1 MEWLRT
7 LLPLLV
13 KDARVLSYEYS
24 IKNILEAKEN
34 FAKNLVSNAITLV
47 QQLSADR
54 YHLDALERP
63 IIFICHGFGGLLVK
77 RALVHSAAVR
87 AHQTEHLRSIYVSTF
102 GILFMGTPHKG
113 FDDDFLST
121 RRPFLFETSDQCL
134 KDLSYGSAML
144 REITEQFAPL
154 IKKYRIHNFWE
165 QERSSFAGKYTFV
178 VGKESASLE
187 YDDVE
192 GCGIRATHS
201 EMVKFR
207 TPQDQGYIVVSAAL
221 RRDRDQAI
229 AMIQSRWSEEH
240 QFRQSSR
247 RQEAS
252 ELVDQKLGAPRRTL
266 TAPRLPLQ
274 SQVKNEYFFGI
285 RRPDPRFTGRTMHA
299 KLVRDRFAYL
309 DQQAIDCSPII
320 VVICGLGGSGKT
332 QFARK
337 FAQDLRSQYW
347 GVFWIDASS
356 EESIDGAFSSLALEA
371 GKGGTS
377 LSGVH
382 WLSRSILPWLL
393 IVDNADDPKIDL
405 PKYLPSTGS
414 GHILIT
420 TRNPSVRDFAS
431 GGKEGCIKLSGM
443 DPEEGVALLL
453 RSAYPEVAVQ
463 THNSE
468 NLGLARVLAKQLG
481 YLAIALAYAGASI
494 RTRYHTLAEY
504 LRRYAQHRKAITKI
518 PRACRAGEV
527 DIIATWEL
535 PFQRIVASPDTQ
547 SRDAVDLVHICAFL
561 HFESIPER
569 IFKQSWHGLPI
580 PQSSYSSCPEFL
592 KANKSWTEDYK
603 DRIAS
608 ALELL
613 YNRSIV
619 DRDPDK
625 AICSLHPVVHSWAQ
639 DRLEE
644 SDQRQ
649 WLSWT
654 ISILAH
660 SISPHLEASGRQQRR
675 ELLPHLDACTRQLQ
689 HRFPV
694 FPDSLERATEIEKFA
709 WVYAENGMWKQA
721 KRLQKAIVDCRAR
734 ALGHSHEATLKALRA
749 LSHTLWNLFEVES
762 AIKTQ
767 RRILMSR
774 WWFRPKFHH
783 WLSFPP
789 WKPTYVQYSQSL
801 DDLTLTLWLAGE
813 RQWSKYVGERA
824 VQGLRQK
831 LGSEDPLTLNAM
843 FNLARTYLHLGEQ
856 HLSHHTLVRV
866 LRKRKRLFGLNHPD
880 TLMTRNE
887 LGMSL
892 CAQKK
897 HLKAAEKLVENVL
910 QARRRILGEEH
921 AYTLWSVND
930 LSKVLCERKRGLEA
944 AELLEN
950 IIPVVT
956 RTLGDEHVGM
966 TMTRSNL
973 ARAYVLC
980 ERWTDADSLLRGL
993 LNVIPSGHPD
1003 RINTMSG
1010 LVHVAIRMG
1019 KLDEAEQDCKA
1030 LLDLIS
1036 AKKILRQDHPR
1047 TIAIYEQLLEIY
1059 SLQNRA
1065 SDVETLKKQV
1075 PVLKSTQI
1083 SHRFEMQPIRRAL
1096 GRESALERL
1105 PP

>member
-1 MEWLRT
+1 M
-7 LLPLLV
+7 
-13 KDARVLSYEYS
+13 KNARILSYEYS
-24 IKNILEAKEN
+24 IKNILETNDN
-34 FAKNLVSNAITLV
+34 FAKNLVSHAITLV
-47 QQLSADR
+47 QQLAADR

-102 GILFMGTPHKG
+102 GILFMGTPHQG
-113 FDDDFLST
+113 FDNDFLST
-121 RRPFLFETSDQCL
+121 RRPFLFETSNQCL
-134 KDLSYGSAML
+134 QDLSYGSAL
-144 REITEQFAPL
+144 LKEITEQFAPL
-154 IKKYRIHNFWE
+154 VRKYRIHNFWE
-165 QERSSFAGKYTFV
+165 QEKSMLNGKHTFV
-178 VGKESASLE
+178 VGRESATLE
-187 YDDVE
+187 YDDAE
-192 GCGIRATHS
+192 GCGIRTNHS
-201 EMVKFR
+201 GLVKFKSL
-207 TPQDQGYIVVSAAL
+207 QDQGYVVVSAAL
-221 RRDRDQAI
+221 LRDRDQSI
-229 AMIQSRWSEEH
+229 PLIQSRWRDEH
-240 QFRQSSR
+240 EFRESSR
-247 RQEAS
+247 RQQAS
-252 ELVDQKLGAPRRTL
+252 ELVDRKFDPPQRTL
-266 TAPRLPLQ
+266 TGPRLPLLGK
-274 SQVKNEYFFGI
+274 VKNEYFFGL
-285 RRPDPRFTGRTMHA
+285 RRPDPRFTGRTKHA
-299 KLVRDRFAYL
+299 KMVRDRFAYL
-309 DQQAIDCSPII
+309 DQHAIDSSPII

-337 FAQDLRSQYW
+337 FAQDLRSSYW

-356 EESIDGAFSSLALEA
+356 EESIDGAFSSLALEV
-371 GKGGTS
+371 GKGGTA

-382 WLSRSILPWLL
+382 WLSRCTSPWLL

-420 TRNPSVRDFAS
+420 TRNPGVRDLAS
-431 GGKEGCIKLSGM
+431 GGEEGCVKLSGM

-453 RSAYPEVAVQ
+453 QTAYPEIAVQ
-463 THNSE
+463 THDPKDLS
-468 NLGLARVLAKQLG
+468 LAQVLAKQLG

-494 RTRYHTLAEY
+494 RTRYHTLSEY
-504 LRRYAQHRKAITKI
+504 LRRYTPHRKTMSKI

-535 PFQRIVASPDTQ
+535 PFQRIVTSPDIQ
-547 SRDAVDLVHICAFL
+547 SRDAADLVHICAFL

-569 IFKQSWHGLPI
+569 IFKQSWHGFPI
-580 PQSSYSSCPEFL
+580 PRTSFGACPEFL
-592 KANKSWTEDYK
+592 KADESWTEDYQ
-603 DRIAS
+603 DRISS

-613 YNRSIV
+613 YSRSIV

-639 DRLEE
+639 DRLDE
-644 SDQRQ
+644 SQQRQ

-654 ISILAH
+654 LSILAH

-675 ELLPHLDACTRQLQ
+675 ELLPHLDACTRELQ
-689 HRFPV
+689 QRFPA
-694 FPDSLERATEIEKFA
+694 FPDSVERAKEIEKCA
-709 WVYAENGMWKQA
+709 CVYAENGMWKQA
-721 KRLQKAIVDCRAR
+721 KKLQKAVIDFRVKK
-734 ALGHSHEATLKALRA
+734 LGHSHEATLKALRA

-767 RRILMSR
+767 RQILVAR
-774 WWFRPKFHH
+774 WWTRPKFKH
-783 WLSFPP
+783 WLSLSP
-789 WKPTYVQYSQSL
+789 WKPTYVQYCQTL

-824 VQGLRQK
+824 VQGLRQN

-856 HLSHHTLVRV
+856 QLSHNTLLRV

-897 HLKAAEKLVENVL
+897 HLKAAQRLVANVL
-910 QARRRILGEEH
+910 QARKRIMGEEH

-944 AELLEN
+944 AELLES
-950 IIPVVT
+950 IVPVVT

-980 ERWTDADSLLRGL
+980 ERWTDADHLLREL
-993 LNVIPSGHPD
+993 LKVIPSGHPD

-1010 LVHVAIRMG
+1010 LVHVEIRMG
-1019 KLDEAEQDCKA
+1019 RLDEAERDCLA

-1036 AKKILRQDHPR
+1036 TKKILPPDSPR
-1047 TIAIYEQLLEIY
+1047 TVAINEQLLEIY
-1059 SLQNRA
+1059 TLQNRT
-1065 SDVETLKKQV
+1065 SDMEILKKRL
-1075 PVLKSTQI
+1075 PVLNTPPTSR
-1083 SHRFEMQPIRRAL
+1083 RFEMQPLRRIL
-1096 GRESALERL
+1096 RRESELNKL
-1105 PP
+1105 